1 MYRLCINGNCMTMPL
16 RVLIVEDSPEDTELL
31 LLELRQGGFD
41 PTFHRVDTAEGM
53 MSALNDQEWDIV
65 IADYVMPN
73 FNGMAALNLLQEM
86 AVDLPCIIVSGKIGE
101 DAAVEAMRS
110 GAHDYFIKGQLARL
124 MPAIRRELDEARIR
138 RERRR
143 DEEVL
148 RQQLAAMESSLDGM
162 ATINNSGEFIYL
174 NHAHATIHG
183 YDTPEEL
190 IGKTWKVLYE
200 DREVSRF
207 ENEILP
213 ILCLNGKWRG
223 KATGKKKNGTPFPQ
237 EISLALIEG
246 GGIAYIVRD
255 ITERQEAE
263 EKLRYMS
270 THDALTGL
278 YNRAYFDEELTRL
291 EKGRQF
297 PISIVMSD
305 VDGLKA
311 VNDKLGHAY
320 GDALL
325 KQAAKALKE
334 IFRAEDVVARI
345 GGDEFA
351 ALLPSTD
358 ATAVKEI
365 MDRLKNSLAH
375 HNESNTAP
383 PLSLS
388 IGAAIAENGEM
399 LIDTWR
405 LADARMYLD
414 KRSRT
419 CRSVTKGSQ
428 AEPPREEN
436 KSTKP

>member
-1 MYRLCINGNCMTMPL
+1 MRLGINGKCMSIPL
-16 RVLIVEDSPEDTELL
+16 RVLIVEDSPDDAELL
-31 LLELRQGGFD
+31 LRELRHGGFD
-41 PTFHRVDTAEGM
+41 PTFQRVDTAEGM
-53 MSALNDQEWDIV
+53 MSALEDQTWDIV
-65 IADYVMPN
+65 ITDYVMPH
-73 FNGMAALNLLQEM
+73 FNGMAALNLLQEKGL
-86 AVDLPCIIVSGKIGE
+86 DLPCIIVSGKIGE
-101 DAAVEAMRS
+101 DAAVEAMRG
-110 GAHDYFIKGQLARL
+110 GAHDYFVKGQLARL
-124 MPAIRRELDEARIR
+124 IPAIKRELVEARIR
-138 RERRR
+138 QERKR
-143 DEEVL
+143 DEEIL

-162 ATINNSGEFIYL
+162 ATINRSGEFIYL
-174 NHAHATIHG
+174 NHAHAEIHG

-190 IGKTWKVLYE
+190 IGKTWKGLYE
-200 DREVSRF
+200 EREVRRF

-223 KATGKKKNGTPFPQ
+223 EATGKKRNGTPFPE

-255 ITERQEAE
+255 ISERKEAE

-278 YNRAYFDEELTRL
+278 YNRAYFDEELARL

-311 VNDKLGHAY
+311 VNDKMGHAH

-334 IFRAEDVVARI
+334 VFRAEDVVARI

-358 ATAVKEI
+358 AAAVKEI
-365 MDRLKNSLAH
+365 INRLKKSLAH
-375 HNESNTAP
+375 HNEASSASSAP

-388 IGAAIAENGEM
+388 VGVAIAENGEK

-419 CRSVTKGSQ
+419 SRSTTKGPQ
-428 AEPPREEN
+428 AEPPR
-436 KSTKP
+436 KTKP